1 MLHIDFL
8 LISIKVNIGYFLK
21 FLYLITIKCLLI
33 FYQYTDA
40 WNISILYLNNNF
52 KVHFIEDLIVS
63 NLVAL
68 KIYYY

>member
-8 LISIKVNIGYFLK
+8 LILIKVSVGYFLK
-21 FLYLITIKCLLI
+21 FLYLITIKCSLI
-33 FYQYTDA
+33 FYQYTDV

>member
-8 LISIKVNIGYFLK
+8 LILIKVSVGYFFK

-52 KVHFIEDLIVS
+52 KVHFFEDLIVS